1 MASAGEGDDTGGGGH
16 GGTPGHCGVALNFN
30 AMAVRNHG
38 LESGSRNRKTI
49 VMSRNSNKL
58 VGSREAFD
66 AACDDS
72 RISMDIKNKKLHE
85 DMKDLR
91 FCEENRKLRVE
102 MDLKNKEMQCLRKQN
117 EELQA
122 KYKDLQIKYR
132 KQNEEL
138 HAKYGKQNVHAGLHK
153 NIDAKRKQLRQL
165 EGLYST
171 MEFPSIQLEEG
182 KRLANMSCDE
192 GVLVPNPLFME
203 QCLELEVADL
213 DAEIRI
219 KMEKLGIGE
228 NMLGHMNIGIKR
240 MGEINYLS
248 LRKACLRKYR
258 KDEAEVNASILA
270 SFWSQE
276 LRKPSWH
283 PFKVVE
289 IGGRLKSSLAAGV
302 INDDD
307 AKLKLMQDEFGDD
320 ACNAVKTALTM
331 ELNEYNP
338 SERQPVPEFWNFGK
352 GRKATVEE
360 ILKFMFSRLRKRH
373 RA

>member
-30 AMAVRNHG
+30 GAMAVRNHG

-153 NIDAKRKQLRQL
+153 NFVKILENQIDAKRKQLRQL

-192 GVLVPNPLFME
+192 
-203 QCLELEVADL
+203 
-213 DAEIRI
+213 
-219 KMEKLGIGE
+219 GIGE

-289 IGGRLKSSLAAGV
+289 IGGRLKEV

>member
-1 MASAGEGDDTGGGGH
+1 MLRDSSKHLIAE
-16 GGTPGHCGVALNFN
+16 

-38 LESGSRNRKTI
+38 LESGSRKRKTI

-58 VGSREAFD
+58 VGSRETFD
-66 AACDDS
+66 AACEDS
-72 RISMDIKNKKLHE
+72 RISMDIKNKKLDE

-91 FCEENRKLRVE
+91 FCEENKKLRVE

-153 NIDAKRKQLRQL
+153 NFVKILENQIDAKRKQLRQL
-165 EGLYST
+165 EGLYCT

-182 KRLANMSCDE
+182 KRLPNMSCDE
-192 GVLVPNPLFME
+192 DSNSKLVDESSAEKTDNWKADDENLE
-203 QCLELEVADL
+203 CLELEVTDL

-219 KMEKLGIGE
+219 KMEKLGEILDSEKFSEELGAVTVWKSIQTNME
-228 NMLGHMNIGIKR
+228 LQDIRKGLIAGLGNMLGHMNIGTKR

-258 KDEAEVNASILA
+258 KDEAEVNGSILA

-283 PFKVVE
+283 PFKIVE
-289 IGGRLKSSLAAGV
+289 IGGRLKEV

-307 AKLKLMQDEFGDD
+307 AKLKLMRDEFGDD
-320 ACNAVKTALTM
+320 ACNAVKTC
-331 ELNEYNP
+331 P
-338 SERQPVPEFWNFGK
+338 DG
-352 GRKATVEE
+352 VE
-360 ILKFMFSRLRKRH
+360 
-373 RA
+373 